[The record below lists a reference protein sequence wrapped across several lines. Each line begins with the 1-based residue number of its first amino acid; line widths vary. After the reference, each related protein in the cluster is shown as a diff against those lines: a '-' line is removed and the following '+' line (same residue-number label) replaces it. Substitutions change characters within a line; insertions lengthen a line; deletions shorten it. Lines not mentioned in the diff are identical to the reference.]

1 MLLLSFGGNI
11 TYSKCVSYLH
21 PITRFFHHSLTVSIF
36 FCCYCFSCFLWECI
50 ICADGIAMI
59 KPTLFLKVHSIHIL
73 SFAFPVSTCIFE
85 NLKVGSESILIES
98 FRNGIVYEIYLLW
111 TMNQIKVT
119 IESKEAIVLT
129 NNCEKDWTKIVVEY
143 TAMHQLKCYSIC

>member
-85 NLKVGSESILIES
+85 NLKVRSESILIES
-98 FRNGIVYEIYLLW
+98 FRNGIWNCIWDIPIVDYESNKGHHRIKRSNRIDEQLW
-111 TMNQIKVT
+111 KGLN
-119 IESKEAIVLT
+119 
-129 NNCEKDWTKIVVEY
+129 
-143 TAMHQLKCYSIC
+143 